1 MTKDKEEKIREN
13 GEIFSKMAEDKNNS
27 GEVSISSDNEEEK
40 YLEGEGQLTVD
51 VYDDGDEIIIE
62 STVAGVDPE
71 DLEINITS
79 ESVTIKGKREKQRR
93 IEDKNYFY
101 QECFW
106 GTFSRSIILPE
117 EVDSD
122 RSEAKL
128 AENRVLTIKMPKLKK
143 KKPKKMEVKIN

>member
-117 EVDSD
+117 EVDPD